1 MRFDTVRALR
11 DMRHRNRDKLFGFF
25 RQGSFL
31 KDHLAEIAPGIEYL
45 RSKRCLLLIC
55 FFCRQGE
62 DLFIF
67 HTKSFPLGI
76 YFVVLFFLEMLFN
89 TKRGLDLRVSFYF

>member
-31 KDHLAEIAPGIEYL
+31 KDHFAEIAPGIEYL

-55 FFCRQGE
+55 FFCRQGKICSF
-62 DLFIF
+62 FILNP
-67 HTKSFPLGI
+67 FPW
-76 YFVVLFFLEMLFN
+76 
-89 TKRGLDLRVSFYF
+89 VSISLYCSS